1 MKLVLLITNGY
12 YQTSKPLKLVLW
24 IHRCGPHHWEENSHA
39 QTCPS
44 SEKKTLKEI
53 FLQHFPAN
61 FVFAVDGRTFK
72 RKFTTAISWAP
83 AEKILKK
90 NHSEN
95 NFQFLW
101 APAEPQV
108 HSSLSSVAQFWQ
120 AALVGRERL
129 VGGDVG
135 HLLAVH
141 HLHLLL
147 HRSAACARQTQVE
160 LYFQPSPPVQ
170 KLLLSRVRMG
180 KDERNHY
187 QKQNR
192 PGHCMF

>member
-1 MKLVLLITNGY
+1 MWSSSLGGELSCTNL
-12 YQTSKPLKLVLW
+12 SVFWK
-24 IHRCGPHHWEENSHA
+24 ENF
-39 QTCPS
+39 
-44 SEKKTLKEI
+44 EGN

-141 HLHLLL
+141 HLHHLHLLL
-147 HRSAACARQTQVE
+147 HRSAACARQTQVG
-160 LYFQPSPPVQ
+160 LYFQSSPPVQ
-170 KLLLSRVRMG
+170 KLLLSRVRISRFPCCVLLALSWNTTNE
-180 KDERNHY
+180 KRERNHY
-187 QKQNR
+187 QKQKR
-192 PGHCMF
+192 PRHRMF